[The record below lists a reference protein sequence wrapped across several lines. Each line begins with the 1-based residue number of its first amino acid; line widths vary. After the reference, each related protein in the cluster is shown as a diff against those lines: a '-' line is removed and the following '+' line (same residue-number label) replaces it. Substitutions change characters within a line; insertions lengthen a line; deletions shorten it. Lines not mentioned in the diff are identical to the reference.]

1 MSRAE
6 LKTTALVDRLFLWT
20 ENPRHD
26 EVDDEKEAIDRLCK
40 TEDIEEIAR
49 DIVRHGPSPAERLIV
64 YPSDENVGL
73 ADIDKNTAFIVAEG
87 NRRVCAL
94 KLLRDPDL
102 APAKIRDA
110 IIKLADGWEPEA
122 EMDVV
127 IILDAERRRH
137 WIKRIHDGVQGGKGR
152 KPWTAE
158 QKTRF
163 SGTRRNII
171 AQQLF
176 DYAAGL
182 GLLKPEDR
190 KGSFSHMARLVGN
203 VLVAEA
209 LGLDL
214 AQGVDELQRN
224 RPKEE
229 FDVIVSAVV
238 KEAVEKSLGSQAS
251 KLKIDGFARRL
262 SNLEGVTQVR
272 VDSEPVVAEV
282 PPPRSGEATG
292 ASTQPEKAAGA
303 GDAKKSDSPRPKPPT
318 GSRYI
323 TNEPEIADGLK
334 LLDSHKLESLYYSI
348 CSLNAEHHTPLIAIG
363 VWSFFECITASM
375 GRSDKNAFKDYLSR
389 GKLSQLG
396 LPVGQQLNAPL
407 EALAHVSAY
416 GNVTKHHSV
425 AANFDYRQIIN
436 DMKTLKPVILAC
448 LGEVK

>member
-1 MSRAE
+1 MKHAE
-6 LKTTALVDRLFLWT
+6 LKTTVFVDRLFLWT

-49 DIVRHGPSPAERLIV
+49 DIVRYGPSPAERLIV
-64 YPSDENVGL
+64 YPTDENVGL
-73 ADIDKNTAFIVAEG
+73 ADIDSTTTFIVAEG

-94 KLLRDPDL
+94 KLLHDPDL

-110 IIKLADGWEPEA
+110 ITKLADGWDQEA
-122 EMDVV
+122 AMDVV
-127 IILDAERRRH
+127 IILDAERRHH

-152 KPWTAE
+152 KPWNAE

-214 AQGVDELQRN
+214 ALGVDELHRN
-224 RPKEE
+224 RPKAE
-229 FDVIVSAVV
+229 FDIIISAVV
-238 KEAVEKSLGSQAS
+238 KEAVQKSLGSQAS
-251 KLKIDGFARRL
+251 KVKIDGFARRV

-272 VDSEPVVAEV
+272 IESEPVVPAKPPSSAEPTNV
-282 PPPRSGEATG
+282 PTEPERVTG
-292 ASTQPEKAAGA
+292 AEDT
-303 GDAKKSDSPRPKPPT
+303 KKPDSQRPKPPT
-318 GSRYI
+318 GSKYI
-323 TNEPEIADGLK
+323 TSEPEIVDGLK
-334 LLDSHKLESLYYSI
+334 LIDAHKLESLYFSI
-348 CSLNAEHHTPLIAIG
+348 CILNAEHHTPLIAVG

-375 GRSDKNAFKDYLSR
+375 GRSDKQSFKDYLHR
-389 GKLSQLG
+389 GKLSQLNVA
-396 LPVGQQLNAPL
+396 VGQQLNAPV
-407 EALAHVSAY
+407 EALGRVSAY

-436 DMKTLKPVILAC
+436 DMKTLKPVVLAC
-448 LGEVK
+448 LQEVK